1 MKQMMSLPLYSGS
14 FAEYQGWEDLQAE
27 LNRLG
32 CDGLEGVWGGEE
44 FPPDLPA
51 ELVVGYHLTFYPD
64 WLDLYRDDRPAL
76 IRKFGSLDTARRFYG
91 GLGPETLL
99 EQYRQDLDRATAL
112 GAEYVVFHVSD
123 VSLEEGYTYQWL
135 HSSAEVIDGA
145 VEVINTILAG
155 RDRPFAFLVE
165 NQWWPGFTFTEPE
178 ETARLLD
185 GIRCPDK
192 GIMLDTGHLMN
203 TNTALRTQEEG
214 AAYILEVLD
223 RHGSL
228 AGAVRGVHLHQSLSG
243 AYVQA
248 HTGMLPTGLPED
260 YLARFGESYGHILYI
275 DQHRPWTSPA
285 ILSVLERLSVR
296 WLTHE
301 ISSRR
306 RGARARAVAEQT
318 NLLRRGGL
326 SDA

>member
-1 MKQMMSLPLYSGS
+1 MKQLMSLPLYSGS
-14 FAEYQGWEDLQAE
+14 FAEYRGWEELRAE
-27 LNRLG
+27 LARLG
-32 CDGLEGVWGGEE
+32 CGGLEGVWGGED

-51 ELVVGYHLTFYPD
+51 DLIVGYHLTFYPD
-64 WLDLYRDDRPAL
+64 WLDFYRDDRAAL
-76 IRKFGSLDTARRFYG
+76 VRKFGSLDTARRFYG
-91 GLGPETLL
+91 GLGPEVLL
-99 EQYRQDLDRATAL
+99 EQYRQDLSRAAAL

-155 RDRPFAFLVE
+155 RDWPFAFLVE
-165 NQWWPGFTFTEPE
+165 NQWWPGFTFTQPE

-223 RHGSL
+223 RHGGL
-228 AGAVRGVHLHQSLSG
+228 AKAIQGVHLHQSLSG
-243 AYVQA
+243 SYVKT
-248 HTGMLPTGLPED
+248 HTGLLPADLPED
-260 YLARFGESYGHILYI
+260 YLARFAANYLHVLKI

-285 ILSVLERLSVR
+285 ILPVVERLSPR

-301 ISSRR
+301 ISSRD
-306 RGARARAVAEQT
+306 RGARAAAVAEQT
-318 NLLRRGGL
+318 KLLRQGGL
-326 SDA
+326 SGD

>member
-14 FAEYQGWEDLQAE
+14 FAEYQGWEDLRAE
-27 LNRLG
+27 LSRLG
-32 CDGLEGVWGGEE
+32 CDGLEGVWGGED

-64 WLDLYRDDRPAL
+64 WLDFYRDDRPAL

-99 EQYRQDLDRATAL
+99 EQYRQDLDRAAAL

-155 RDRPFAFLVE
+155 RDWPFAFLVE

-178 ETARLLD
+178 DTARLLD
-185 GIRCPDK
+185 GIRCPKK

-203 TNTALRTQEEG
+203 ANTALSTPG
-214 AAYILEVLD
+214 
-223 RHGSL
+223 G
-228 AGAVRGVHLHQSLSG
+228 GGGLHQRHAGSAWKPGGGS
-243 AYVQA
+243 
-248 HTGMLPTGLPED
+248 P
-260 YLARFGESYGHILYI
+260 R
-275 DQHRPWTSPA
+275 RPPA
-285 ILSVLERLSVR
+285 SVPQRRLCGIEHRLSPPKPAEGLHGEVR
-296 WLTHE
+296 REL
-301 ISSRR
+301 
-306 RGARARAVAEQT
+306 
-318 NLLRRGGL
+318 
-326 SDA
+326 